1 MQMRERPERSERE
14 GADPGATFDGSRG
27 VPARIAALGADLRR
41 SGELAIGVAAAGVL
55 SALLLLITEFLTIAS
70 VDVASGS
77 CEVINDSNP
86 ALADRCSLSGF
97 ERHGGAFILL
107 ALVVLVMTYGASL
120 GRSRPAAIALV
131 VVGVLVLAIALGFD
145 LPQTH
150 QTGAI
155 GRDFEGAKAMAGPG
169 LFTELVGAVLALGA
183 GLARLL
189 RPG

>member
-1 MQMRERPERSERE
+1 
-14 GADPGATFDGSRG
+14 
-27 VPARIAALGADLRR
+27 
-41 SGELAIGVAAAGVL
+41 
-55 SALLLLITEFLTIAS
+55 
-70 VDVASGS
+70 
-77 CEVINDSNP
+77 
-86 ALADRCSLSGF
+86 
-97 ERHGGAFILL
+97 
-107 ALVVLVMTYGASL
+107 VMTYGASL